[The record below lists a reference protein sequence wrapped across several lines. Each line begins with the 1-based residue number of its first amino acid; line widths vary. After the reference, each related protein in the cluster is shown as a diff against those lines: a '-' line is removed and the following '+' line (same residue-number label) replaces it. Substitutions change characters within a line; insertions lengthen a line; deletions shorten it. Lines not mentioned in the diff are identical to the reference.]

1 MEKKLKAVQKKEL
14 AKESWPNKGDNKKGA
29 APVDVNNNSIKGKPI
44 NVKNNGAIKRQPK
57 TGKVE
62 PQAVTSSPKDN
73 KKNSKAN
80 QEKVESGPKKIAGAQ
95 STKKGKKEKNSD
107 VPTVEEMILEAIKSL
122 GEKQGS
128 SSKPIK
134 DHIVEIYKDSV
145 DEKKLPTTYQVNK
158 VLAKAVE
165 DNLVV
170 QNKQRFQLSA
180 KEASKEDANAKN
192 KRMLPSRPILPIKMH
207 MKFHSSV

>member
-1 MEKKLKAVQKKEL
+1 MSAKTDDFSKAIEAMEKKLKAVQKKEL
-14 AKESWPNKGDNKKGA
+14 AKESGPNKGDNKKGA

-44 NVKNNGAIKRQPK
+44 NVKNNGAIKPQPK

-62 PQAVTSSPKDN
+62 PQADTTSAKDN

-80 QEKVESGPKKIAGAQ
+80 QEKVESGPKKIADAQ

-122 GEKQGS
+122 GEKKGS
-128 SSKPIK
+128 LSKPIK

-145 DEKKLPTTYQVNK
+145 DEKS
-158 VLAKAVE
+158 
-165 DNLVV
+165 
-170 QNKQRFQLSA
+170 FQLLIKLT
-180 KEASKEDANAKN
+180 KEYVVLNV
-192 KRMLPSRPILPIKMH
+192 I
-207 MKFHSSV
+207 